1 MGLVRLSS
9 AISDMGTLAQDSV
22 LKAIRAYAQG
32 EQITQEA
39 LDRSKQLSNLANEVE
54 ELAVDLL
61 ARYQPVATDLR
72 FIKSCLEIAYGFSRF
87 GRYAYDIAQVLEIFG
102 DVSECDKTVVDELGE
117 KVEQMI
123 QTSIESFK
131 TRNIQLA
138 RSLRQEDDQVDQVYL
153 DYIKDIT
160 KDKTIPVKCA
170 SIDLGTEISGK
181 NSRPCMLHWRLGH
194 IYRDGEQGVEYRGRR
209 RGLVCFPLCD

>member
-1 MGLVRLSS
+1 MDMGLERLST

-32 EQITQEA
+32 ERITQEA
-39 LDRSKQLSNLANEVE
+39 LDRAKQLSTLANEVE

-72 FIKSCLEIAYGFSRF
+72 FIKSCLEISYGFSRF

-102 DVSECDKTVVDELGE
+102 DVSQCDRSIVEELGK
-117 KVEQMI
+117 KVEQMMK
-123 QTSIESFK
+123 TSVQSFRD
-131 TRNIQLA
+131 RNIQLA
-138 RSLRQEDDQVDQVYL
+138 KALRDEDDEVDETYRN
-153 DYIKDIT
+153 YIEQLS

-170 SIDLGTEISGK
+170 LAST
-181 NSRPCMLHWRLGH
+181 
-194 IYRDGEQGVEYRGRR
+194 
-209 RGLVCFPLCD
+209 LVLRYLERIADHACYIGDSVTYIVTASKA